1 MRGPK
6 VLSALESPRYRRIF
20 AGQLVSQLG
29 DWLDFVGLLTLVAYI
44 WKGGAAGLA
53 GVTIGQAL
61 VYLFVAPF
69 TGVLADRLPRRLSLV
84 GSDLLRAGIV
94 LCYLLAPDIPVLLA
108 LMMVKVSFGTLF
120 NAAESA
126 AIREN
131 VPEDKLL
138 QANSLSELTTQV
150 TKFIGP
156 ALGGLLVA
164 DFGVHATFVGDSISF
179 LLSAAILSTLR
190 FAPVEADEDEPSTF
204 RQDASAGLRFI
215 MARPALLL
223 AIGSSS
229 AMLFLVFMF
238 DTYTPLA
245 VRQLGFHPSFLG
257 YVYALSG
264 LGTAIGLAIVG
275 QWGDR
280 LAPLRLMSISEVAAG
295 LLVAAIGAILVVKLH
310 TPTPGLLVI
319 MVAIGF
325 CAAGLLVAFPYI
337 LMAHTPAEMM
347 GRVSAFA
354 GLLPTAMQ
362 LIGPAVGAGLIA
374 GFGVGSVFGI
384 AGLLLAA
391 AGAVV
396 LFLPASGRR
405 PEEEAPDAETGAAQN
420 ADADAQLN
428 ADADAELN
436 AKRAVKEG

>member
-29 DWLDFVGLLTLVAYI
+29 DWLDFVGLLTLVAYT

-53 GVTIGQAL
+53 GVTIGQAV

-84 GSDLLRAGIV
+84 GSDLIRAGIV
-94 LCYLLAPDIPVLLA
+94 LCYLLAPNIPVLLA

-179 LLSAAILSTLR
+179 LLSAAVLSTLR
-190 FAPVEADEDEPSTF
+190 FAPAEADESEPSTF
-204 RQDASAGLRFI
+204 REDARAGLRFI

-245 VRQLGFHPSFLG
+245 VRQLGFQPSFLG

-275 QWGDR
+275 QWGDK
-280 LAPLRLMSISEVAAG
+280 LAPLRLMSISEVLAG
-295 LLVAAIGAILVVKLH
+295 LLVAGIGAILVVKLH
-310 TPTPGLLVI
+310 TPTPGLLII

-325 CAAGLLVAFPYI
+325 CASGLLVAFPYI
-337 LMAHTPAEMM
+337 LMANTPAEMM

-354 GLLPTAMQ
+354 GMLPTAMQ
-362 LIGPAVGAGLIA
+362 LAGPAVGAGLIA
-374 GFGVGSVFGI
+374 AFGVGSVFGI
-384 AGLLLAA
+384 AGLLLAG

-405 PEEEAPDAETGAAQN
+405 PEEATPDTE
-420 ADADAQLN
+420 ADAIQDA
-428 ADADAELN
+428 AAELG
-436 AKRAVKEG
+436 AQRAVKEG